1 MKLFGT
7 IAVHVAG
14 EAILRKP
21 GFLDKAKKFFGGT
34 PDLRTGKIK
43 ASIESA
49 AIVDAIRDALRS
61 IGVTNAVALIVD
73 NITLFH
79 DRDGRP
85 DDLGDMFLA
94 FHEQSSAL
102 GGGFDML
109 RLTVEHE
116 EAGLHL
122 VMEVQ
127 AKSEHTP
134 DEPAVRVIISGRIG
148 ALEPRTGETADAYR
162 ARIEP
167 LTKDRTT
174 LEVSTIQFEGFVAR
188 VRDAIQKAMP
198 EARAEVLAAEARVEK
213 PAKDGRERDP
223 ATQRPDARY
232 YDPYDH
238 YYPSPMG
245 SIMSMMMWS
254 SIFSMAM
261 MPNMVVVN
269 HYNQPM
275 GSVDDPGIAEADP
288 DHDMDSGDHG
298 GDHDGGDGG
307 DVGGDVG
314 GDGYDAGDMGGDLGG
329 GDFGEIGRASCRERV
344 YHPV

>member
-14 EAILRKP
+14 EEILRKP

-34 PDLRTGKIK
+34 PDLRTGKVK
-43 ASIESA
+43 ASIEAA
-49 AIVDAIRDALRS
+49 AIVDSIRDALRS
-61 IGVTNAVALIVD
+61 IGVSNAVALIVD
-73 NITLFH
+73 DITLFH
-79 DRDGRP
+79 DREGRP

-127 AKSEHTP
+127 AKSEHAP
-134 DEPAVRVIISGRIG
+134 DEPAVRVIVSGRMS
-148 ALEPRTGETADAYR
+148 ALEPRPSESADAYR

-167 LTKDRTT
+167 LTKDRTAI
-174 LEVSTIQFEGFVAR
+174 EVATIQFEGFVAR

-198 EARAEVLAAEARVEK
+198 EARAEVVVAEARIEK
-213 PAKDGRERDP
+213 PAKDGREREP
-223 ATQRPDARY
+223 VQQRPDARY

-238 YYPSPMG
+238 YYPSPLG
-245 SIMSMMMWS
+245 SMLSIMMWS

-261 MPNMVVVN
+261 MPNMMVVN

-275 GSVDDPGIAEADP
+275 GHADDPGVQQADP
-288 DHDMDSGDHG
+288 DHDQDAGDHG

-307 DVGGDVG
+307 DVGGD
-314 GDGYDAGDMGGDLGG
+314 GYDAGDMGGDVGG
-329 GDFGEIGRASCRERV
+329 GDFGGGDFGGDFGGFD
-344 YHPV
+344 